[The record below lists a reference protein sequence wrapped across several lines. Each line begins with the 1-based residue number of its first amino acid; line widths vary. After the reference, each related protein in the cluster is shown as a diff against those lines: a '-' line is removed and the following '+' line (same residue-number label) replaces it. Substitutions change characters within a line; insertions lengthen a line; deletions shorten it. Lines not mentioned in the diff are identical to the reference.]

1 MDRQRDGS
9 LATGAIPMIAGGTLP
24 PCGSAGPSVPI
35 GDSVSIPPNQDRPAM
50 KTPRTA
56 PAPAVSTLA
65 TLVCAL
71 LTAASAPPIA
81 VSQEAPAGD
90 LPVVVVLSTGGTI
103 ASLYDPERG
112 GYAPALSGEELI
124 SAVPGIADLAR
135 LEVEQ
140 ISNIASTNMTPA
152 LWLEISRRT
161 NTLLTRP
168 DVAGVIV
175 THGTDALEET
185 AFFLDLTVT
194 SEKPVILVGAQRAA
208 SEPDSDG
215 PRNLGDAVRVAV
227 SEEALG
233 MGTLVVMNGEINA
246 AREVTKTHTMRVET
260 FRSLEYGRLGTVDP
274 DGVRFYRAPLRR
286 QTIPLPPDVE
296 LARVEIVSTYAGADG
311 RVVRG
316 LMALGGLDGLV
327 VEAAGVGNLA
337 GALFDA
343 IAEVRAAGIPVVVS
357 TRVTTGRTL
366 PLYAGKGSGVTLKEI
381 GCIFADNLSP
391 QKARVMLLAALAAP
405 SRAGGIEAYFS
416 R

>member
-1 MDRQRDGS
+1 MHNALRGSPQRH
-9 LATGAIPMIAGGTLP
+9 P
-24 PCGSAGPSVPI
+24 
-35 GDSVSIPPNQDRPAM
+35 
-50 KTPRTA
+50 
-56 PAPAVSTLA
+56 
-65 TLVCAL
+65 L
-71 LTAASAPPIA
+71 LTVLACTAVITWTPLPSSA
-81 VSQEAPAGD
+81 QEASSD
-90 LPVVVVLSTGGTI
+90 SLPTVVVLSTGGTI
-103 ASLYDPERG
+103 ASVYDPERG
-112 GYAPALSGEELI
+112 GFAPALSGEDLI
-124 SAVPGIADLAR
+124 SAVPGIDDVAQ

-140 ISNIASTNMTPA
+140 IANIASTDMTPA
-152 LWLEISRRT
+152 IWLEISRRSEA
-161 NTLLTRP
+161 LLARP

-175 THGTDALEET
+175 THGTDTLEET
-185 AFFLDLTVT
+185 AFFLDLTVNST
-194 SEKPVILVGAQRAA
+194 KPVILVGAQRAA

-227 SEEALG
+227 SEAALG

-286 QTIPLPPDVE
+286 QSVPLAANAD
-296 LARVEIVSTYAGADG
+296 LGRVEIVSTYAGADG

-316 LMALGGLDGLV
+316 IMAMGGLDGLI

-337 GALFDA
+337 GALFEA
-343 IAEVRAAGIPVVVS
+343 LVEVRDAGIPVVVS

-366 PLYAGKGSGVTLKEI
+366 PLYAGKGSGVSLSEI

-391 QKARVMLLAALAAP
+391 QKARVLLLAALAA
-405 SRAGGIEAYFS
+405 SSGDEELEAYFA

>member
-1 MDRQRDGS
+1 MKN
-9 LATGAIPMIAGGTLP
+9 T
-24 PCGSAGPSVPI
+24 PCGSRS
-35 GDSVSIPPNQDRPAM
+35 DSLLLVVVAYTLLTTS
-50 KTPRTA
+50 A
-56 PAPAVSTLA
+56 PYGAASQETPAV
-65 TLVCAL
+65 
-71 LTAASAPPIA
+71 
-81 VSQEAPAGD
+81 D
-90 LPVVVVLSTGGTI
+90 LPTVVVLSTGGTI
-103 ASLYDPERG
+103 ASVYDPERG
-112 GYAPALSGEELI
+112 GYAPALSGQDLI
-124 SAVPGIADLAR
+124 SAVPGISDLAR

-140 ISNIASTNMTPA
+140 ISNIASTDMTPA

-161 NTLLTRP
+161 STLLSRA

-175 THGTDALEET
+175 THGTDTLEET
-185 AFFLDLTVT
+185 AYFLDLTVD
-194 SEKPVILVGAQRAA
+194 SEKPAILVGYFLDLTVDSEKPAILVGAQRAA
-208 SEPDSDG
+208 SDPDSDG

-286 QTIPLPPDVE
+286 QTIPLSSDAR
-296 LARVEIVSTYAGADG
+296 LGRVEIVSTYAGADG

-343 IAEVRAAGIPVVVS
+343 LVEVRDAGIPIVVS
-357 TRVTTGRTL
+357 TRVNTGRTL
-366 PLYAGKGSGVTLKEI
+366 PLYAGKGSGVTLREI

-391 QKARVMLLAALAAP
+391 QKARVMLLAALAAAP
-405 SRAGGIEAYFS
+405 RDRGIDAYFS